1 MTDLNS
7 FLPDGSTWILTKA
20 YAIND
25 SGQIV
30 GEAYFNS
37 PQHAFRLSLTSA
49 MVPVPAPVQI
59 PAR

>member
-7 FLPDGSTWILTKA
+7 LLPTGSRWQLVDA

-30 GEAYFNS
+30 GYGNINGA
-37 PQHAFRLSLTSA
+37 QLQISL
-49 MVPVPAPVQI
+49 
-59 PAR
+59 